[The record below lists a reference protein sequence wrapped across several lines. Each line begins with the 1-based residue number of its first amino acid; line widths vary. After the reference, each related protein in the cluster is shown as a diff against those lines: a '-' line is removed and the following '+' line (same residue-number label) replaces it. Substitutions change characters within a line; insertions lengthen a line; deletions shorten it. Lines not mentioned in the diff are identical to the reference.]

1 FEREPMSTPDLRHT
15 PTAEEFIAAQQSAE
29 FQELR
34 KKRRQFTFPVTIAAL
49 LWFLLYILLAMFA
62 PDLYANKVWGN
73 INLGIVIGLL
83 QFLTTFLITYVYV
96 KFADR
101 ELEPRTEDIRNRLE
115 HTGPYSTTTA

>member
-1 FEREPMSTPDLRHT
+1 MSTPDLRHT

-34 KKRRQFTFPVTIAAL
+34 KKRRGFTFPVTIAAL
-49 LWFLLYILLAMFA
+49 LWFVLYILLAMFA
-62 PDLYANKVWGN
+62 PDLYAHKVWGN

-101 ELEPRTEDIRNRLE
+101 ELEPRTEDIRHRLE
-115 HTGPYSTTTA
+115 HTGPYSTTTTA